1 MKKRILKVIFF
12 LIISILLL
20 IGYYFL
26 NHKIGFG
33 IPCPIHRTIGLYCP
47 GCGITRMLFALM
59 ELNFAKAFRYNQ
71 LLFILL
77 PLFIAYIVY
86 QIYLYIMDKKDEI
99 LVKIP
104 SIVYYILLFIVIA
117 WGVIRNLEVFP
128 FLRP

>member
-26 NHKIGFG
+26 NRKIGFG
-33 IPCPIHRTIGLYCP
+33 IPCPIHRTTGLYCP

-71 LLFILL
+71 LLFIIL
-77 PLFIAYIVY
+77 PLLVAYIVY

-117 WGVIRNLEVFP
+117 WGVIRNLEAFP